1 MQQISRPSSHS
12 RPDFPEAFFETHP
25 RCLEMAEAMR
35 DLFAVCG
42 GVKIEDLVRAGFTSA
57 EILEFRD
64 DAATLAA
71 LASTKQLT
79 VRPDLLEDMI
89 DKARHAAPNRLPLP
103 ADAEPTRGLVQA
115 WGEYCA
121 ARGALLLDPWSGQR
135 ERCMAVLS
143 SYLESLPIFP
153 AIRTSVLKAV
163 EAAMPQVT
171 Q

>member
-1 MQQISRPSSHS
+1 MQQISRPSSRN
-12 RPDFPEAFFETHP
+12 RPAFPEAFVETHP
-25 RCLEMAEAMR
+25 RCLEMSEAMR
-35 DLFAVCG
+35 DLFAVSG
-42 GVKIEDLVRAGFTSA
+42 GVKPEDLIRAGFTSS
-57 EILEFRD
+57 EIVEFRD
-64 DAATLAA
+64 NAARLAV
-71 LASTKQLT
+71 LTSTKQLT
-79 VRPDLLEDMI
+79 IRPDLLEDMI
-89 DKARHAAPNRLPLP
+89 EKARHAAPNRLPLP

-121 ARGALLLDPWSGQR
+121 ARGALLLDPWPGQR

-153 AIRTSVLKAV
+153 AIRNSVLQAV

>member
-1 MQQISRPSSHS
+1 MQQISRHPSHS
-12 RPDFPEAFFETHP
+12 RPSFPEAFFETHP

-57 EILEFRD
+57 EIVEFRD

-115 WGEYCA
+115 
-121 ARGALLLDPWSGQR
+121 
-135 ERCMAVLS
+135 
-143 SYLESLPIFP
+143 
-153 AIRTSVLKAV
+153 
-163 EAAMPQVT
+163 
-171 Q
+171 